1 MYKRQ
6 AGDDWLAGWLVGLRA
21 AAAMNADR
29 PPLDLDAVGRAVV
42 GSARTRTSRL
52 SLAFLQA
59 AADGA
64 VAQAWHALLA
74 ALPDPDPTPLRRAAA
89 EIMRH
94 GATSGSDMLAGFLA
108 APFPTFP

>member
-1 MYKRQ
+1 M
-6 AGDDWLAGWLVGLRA
+6 GLRA
-21 AAAMNADR
+21 AAAMDDGD
-29 PPLDLDAVGRAVV
+29 PPLAVDAVGRAVV

-64 VAQAWHALLA
+64 VAQPWHDLLA
-74 ALPDPDPTPLRRAAA
+74 ALPDADPTPLRHAAA

-108 APFPTFP
+108 APFPSFP

>member
-1 MYKRQ
+1 M
-6 AGDDWLAGWLVGLRA
+6 DDTALRLDID
-21 AAAMNADR
+21 AMA
-29 PPLDLDAVGRAVV
+29 RAIVD
-42 GSARTRTSRL
+42 SARSRTSRL

-64 VAQAWHALLA
+64 VPQPWHDLLA
-74 ALPDPDPTPLRRAAA
+74 ALADADPVPLRHAAA

-108 APFPTFP
+108 APFPSFHPFPSS